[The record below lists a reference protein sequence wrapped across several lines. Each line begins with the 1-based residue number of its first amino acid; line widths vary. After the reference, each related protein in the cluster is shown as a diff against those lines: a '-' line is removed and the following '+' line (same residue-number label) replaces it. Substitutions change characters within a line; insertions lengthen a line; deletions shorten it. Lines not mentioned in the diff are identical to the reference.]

1 MLPIDVGSAD
11 SFPGLAQL
19 PHHPWW
25 QRLPRVGQNLAA
37 KVSGQR
43 IQGSD
48 LDDGAHHPSSI
59 EGGLCEALGP
69 PTNSSP

>member
-11 SFPGLAQL
+11 SSPGLARL

-25 QRLPRVGQNLAA
+25 QRLPPVGLNLAA
-37 KVSGQR
+37 KGSGQR
-43 IQGSD
+43 TQGSD

-69 PTNSSP
+69 LTSSSP